1 MFVAF
6 ATKNGAGIALL
17 IDKTG
22 FRSYREFM
30 TETTHY
36 ERVFT
41 AESLRQYQQ
50 EGGGGL
56 GGL

>member
-1 MFVAF
+1 
-6 ATKNGAGIALL
+6 
-17 IDKTG
+17 
-22 FRSYREFM
+22 M